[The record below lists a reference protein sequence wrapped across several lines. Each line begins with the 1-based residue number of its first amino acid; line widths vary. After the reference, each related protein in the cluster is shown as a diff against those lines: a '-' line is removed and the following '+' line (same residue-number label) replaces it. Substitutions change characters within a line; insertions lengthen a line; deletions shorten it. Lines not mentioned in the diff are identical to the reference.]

1 MLFDKLCK
9 VAEREMPSLASKLRT
24 IKLFH
29 FPGKP
34 HEFLP
39 KEVDSEIVTFL
50 REQFMLPFQSI
61 AVEDDAGLVILED
74 LTKNIRGIDHERK
87 FIDVIRLNSPAEAFR
102 EGYDPS
108 EDAMLKVVKDL
119 GMLKYDPLIISYGAI
134 ERVNWM
140 DTTNFLAYGRIDRIT
155 TVTIIPQRKKHIFS
169 DYNGKQ
175 LDYIDHQ
182 MVQLHLKSATTNAM
196 TAIQEIL
203 YTNTPNKFILE
214 ISPVKKETKKKKKNN
229 KIPRS
234 DQRSKYILLTPKEI
248 RTIIK
253 EDHLITPSGR
263 KSPKIHERRA
273 HPRTFHS
280 NRFIHM
286 KDKTIMIPAIWI
298 GTSEK
303 IVGTKR
309 YKVMLDM

>member
-9 VAEREMPSLASKLRT
+9 IAEREIPSLANKLRT

-50 REQFMLPFQSI
+50 REQFMLPFQNI

-74 LTKNIRGIDHERK
+74 ITKNIRGIDHERM
-87 FIDVIRLNSPAEAFR
+87 FIDVIRLNAPAEAFR

-108 EDAMLKVVKDL
+108 EDAMLKIVGSMGL
-119 GMLKYDPLIISYGAI
+119 LKYDPVIISFGAI
-134 ERVNWM
+134 ESVEWV
-140 DTTNFLAYGRIDRIT
+140 DSSNFFAQGRIDRIT
-155 TVTIIPQRKKHIFS
+155 TAVITPYKKTHIYS
-169 DYNGKQ
+169 DYIGKQ
-175 LDYIDHQ
+175 LDYIDHE

-203 YTNTPNKFILE
+203 YANTPNRFVVE
-214 ISPVKKETKKKKKNN
+214 ISPSSQKKTNKKKIN

-234 DQRSKYILLTPKEI
+234 DQRQKYILLEPKEI
-248 RTIIK
+248 RKLMK
-253 EDHLITPSGR
+253 EENPTTPTGR